1 MLTLGAFGR
10 QRGHRGE
17 DDSGRGSKLTD
28 RRNFAKVTGI
38 ALALVALIFA
48 FQALSHNH
56 PNGQEQVTCQLCQ
69 IAHASVLATASVA
82 VPVTVLVPTGPVKQ
96 PTLLIPGEDFSFP
109 SPARAPPAEV
119 LL

>member
-1 MLTLGAFGR
+1 
-10 QRGHRGE
+10 
-17 DDSGRGSKLTD
+17 LTD

-82 VPVTVLVPTGPVKQ
+82 VPVIVLVPIGPVKQ